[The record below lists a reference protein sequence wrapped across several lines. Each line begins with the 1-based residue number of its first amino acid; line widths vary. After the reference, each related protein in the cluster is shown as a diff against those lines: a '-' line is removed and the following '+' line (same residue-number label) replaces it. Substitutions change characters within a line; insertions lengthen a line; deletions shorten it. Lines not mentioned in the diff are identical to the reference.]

1 MHAVLLESVFPQ
13 DTNPQGNLFGGQ
25 LVAWMDKAA
34 GVAAMRHARRAV
46 VTAKIE
52 SIEFKVPVHVGNL
65 VTLDARVASVGRTS
79 MVVQVVVTREGVYG
93 TDNELTTTGRFTM
106 VAVDADGRPT
116 PVLPLDPAAVAAMPP
131 SAVERPDEPPPVDPG
146 PPAS

>member
-46 VTAKIE
+46 VTAQIDR
-52 SIEFKVPVHVGNL
+52 IEFKVPVHVGNL
-65 VTLDARVASVGRTS
+65 VTLDARVVRVGRTS
-79 MVVQVVVTREGVYG
+79 MNVEVIVTREGIYG
-93 TDNELTTTGRFTM
+93 TENQLTTVGHFTM

-116 PVLPLDPAAVAAMPP
+116 PVLALDPQEVAALPP
-131 SAVERPDEPPPVDPG
+131 RLAEADGAAGDG
-146 PPAS
+146 GAG